1 MLGYAYTW
9 LQNLSGFLVLSVVVM
24 HLIPGKN
31 YEKYVR
37 FYIGLVLIT
46 LVLEPILQLKQ
57 TELPDVG
64 HTVTEFE
71 QRLEQLEIEYEQK

>member
-1 MLGYAYTW
+1 
-9 LQNLSGFLVLSVVVM
+9 M